1 MSAATYNLFID
12 QGSDFAIDLVI
23 KENGSTMN
31 LTNYSGRGQLRSSH
45 TSTTIIGYF
54 KVTKPGTGTDGAL
67 KIEIP
72 NGSWTD
78 TSVTPNAVRI
88 GSTDMAAGQY
98 VYDLEIFTNSD
109 AVVKR
114 IMQGTAT
121 INPEVTR

>member
-23 KENGSTMN
+23 KESGSAMD
-31 LTNYSGRGQLRSSH
+31 LSSYSGRGQLRSSH
-45 TSTTIIGYF
+45 TSTDIAGYF
-54 KVTKPGTGTDGAL
+54 KVTVTNPTGGVL

-78 TSVTPNAVRI
+78 SSVSPAVSRS
-88 GSTDMAAGQY
+88 GSTDIAAGQY
-98 VYDLEIFTNSD
+98 VYDLEIFTNAD

>member
-23 KENGSTMN
+23 KESGSAMD
-31 LTNYSGRGQLRSSH
+31 LSSYSGRGQLRSSH
-45 TSTTIIGYF
+45 TSTDIAGYF
-54 KVTKPGTGTDGAL
+54 KVTVTNSLGGAL
-67 KIEIP
+67 KVELP

-78 TSVTPNAVRI
+78 SSVSPATSRN
-88 GSTDMAAGQY
+88 GSKDIAAGQY
-98 VYDLEIFTNSD
+98 VYDIEIFTNAD

-114 IMQGTAT
+114 IMQGTVT

>member
-23 KENGSTMN
+23 KESGSPMD
-31 LTNYSGRGQLRSSH
+31 LTNYQGRGQLRSAH
-45 TSTTIIGYF
+45 TSDTIVGYF
-54 KVTKPGTGTDGAL
+54 KVTKTDPANGAL
-67 KIEIP
+67 KVEIP
-72 NGSWTD
+72 NGTWTD
-78 TSVTPNAVRI
+78 LTVTPNVIRT
-88 GSTDMAAGQY
+88 GSTNIAAGQY
-98 VYDLEIFTNSD
+98 VYDLEIYTNAD

>member
-23 KENGSTMN
+23 NESASPMD

-45 TSTTIIGYF
+45 TSGTIIGYF
-54 KVTKPGTGTDGAL
+54 KVTKTNPTGGAL

-78 TSVTPNAVRI
+78 TSVTPNLVRI

-98 VYDLEIFTNSD
+98 VYDIEIFTNAD